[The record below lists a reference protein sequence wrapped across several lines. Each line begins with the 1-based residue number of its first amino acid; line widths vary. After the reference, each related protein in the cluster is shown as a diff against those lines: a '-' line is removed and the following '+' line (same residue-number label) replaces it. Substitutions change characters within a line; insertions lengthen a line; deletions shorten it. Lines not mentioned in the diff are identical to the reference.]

1 MHKRI
6 RMIIKNIQNLYNS
19 ETIKRMAEKHLFS
32 KRKGKLSAEDFL
44 NLCTF
49 KGEDLC
55 SVPLTRLAARLE
67 ANDQILISPQGLNKK
82 FNKEAVNFM
91 KSILTEMLKCQNGI
105 LRNNESLLKMKFNR
119 ITIVDSTGF
128 KLNDKLKD
136 IFKGAGVASA
146 MKIQLQYDLITG
158 AFILCEIKEG
168 ANSDASYIGELQK
181 NMQKGDLCL
190 KDLGYY
196 KIEDLKFINDQEAF
210 YVSKVKINTNLY
222 RGNEITEYGPKGEPK
237 TRKRYSYLNIQ
248 ELAEPLDEGETLE
261 LDDIY
266 IGNTLKNR
274 TKTRLILTKLTA
286 ECKRKKEIHTKNA
299 KDRGSIKGDARNIWW
314 LDYNCYIT
322 NVPKETL
329 SKEKVHEIYTLR
341 WGVELMFKIW
351 KSLFKIHVVKK
362 INLERIHCFIYGRL
376 IMLLLTSSIVFTARD
391 ILYSEK
397 NKEISEIVSF
407 GIVLENFDYLE
418 KNIFNSGIKLYQI
431 IRRMVN
437 SIDRL
442 GKKSRKKGKN
452 TPRLIFKGIK
462 IQEGDLV
469 KLAS

>member
-19 ETIKRMAEKHLFS
+19 ETIKRMAEKHLFTR
-32 KRKGKLSAEDFL
+32 RKGKLSAENFL
-44 NLCTF
+44 TLCTF

-67 ANDQILISPQGLNKK
+67 ANEEITISPQGLNKK
-82 FNKEAVNFM
+82 FNDEAVNFM
-91 KSILTEMLKCQNGI
+91 QNVFSEMLKCQNKI
-105 LRNNESLLKMKFNR
+105 LMDNESLLKDKFNR

-128 KLNDKLKD
+128 KLNEKLKSTY
-136 IFKGAGVASA
+136 KGAGVASA

-168 ANSDASYIGELQK
+168 NSADASYIEELQK

-190 KDLGYY
+190 KDLGYF

-222 RGNEITEYGPKGEPK
+222 RENEISEYGPKGEAK
-237 TRKRYSYLNIQ
+237 IRKRYSYLNIQ
-248 ELAEPLDEGETLE
+248 ELAEPLAEGETLE

-274 TKTRLILTKLTA
+274 TKTRLILTKLTS

-299 KDRGSIKGDARNIWW
+299 KERGSIRGIEENKWW
-314 LDYNCYIT
+314 LDFNCYIT

-362 INLERIHCFIYGRL
+362 INLDRIHCFIYGRL

-391 ILYSEK
+391 IIYSDK
-397 NKEISEIVSF
+397 NKEISEIISF
-407 GIVLENFDYLE
+407 GIVLENFGELAMT
-418 KNIFNSGIKLYQI
+418 IFNSGIRFHRVFESI
-431 IRRMVN
+431 IN

-442 GKKSRKKGKN
+442 GKKSRKKGKK
-452 TPRLIFKGIK
+452 TPRLIFQGIK
-462 IQEGDLV
+462 IHEVDLV